1 LAAVLPEIYLCNVC
15 SCQEILRRNGRGQAP
30 PPPGGMGMMAGNPG
44 LPPGW
49 SVLQTGTG
57 QSYYFD
63 GNTNTTHWTL
73 PGR

>member
-1 LAAVLPEIYLCNVC
+1 
-15 SCQEILRRNGRGQAP
+15 
-30 PPPGGMGMMAGNPG
+30 MGMMAGNPG